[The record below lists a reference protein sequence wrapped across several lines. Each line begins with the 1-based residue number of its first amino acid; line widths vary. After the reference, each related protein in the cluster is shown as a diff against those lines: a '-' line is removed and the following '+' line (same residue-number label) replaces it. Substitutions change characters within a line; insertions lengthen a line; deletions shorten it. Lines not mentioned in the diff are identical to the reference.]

1 MALPII
7 HCLTTFVFLCEEI
20 VWKLV
25 FNISSCTNLSL
36 FIYMMMSLF
45 FLENHKI
52 NITIKLFIL
61 VCVIAREM
69 DKLLHEWQEKHFS

>member
-1 MALPII
+1 MALPIT

-25 FNISSCTNLSL
+25 FDISSCTNKK
-36 FIYMMMSLF
+36 FINMMMSLF